1 MSTASLPSVMT
12 VDEFFDWPTPDGSHR
27 WELVDGIAVAMAPA
41 PDRHGSI
48 QAEASRL
55 IGNHLADHRPDCR
68 VVIEPGTSPD
78 NHNVR
83 IPDFTVTC
91 GPIDPA
97 ARFSAPM
104 LIVEV
109 LSSSNWKKTWD
120 NVLRYTAI
128 ESLTEDT
135 GAAPEPDHGRG
146 DAARR

>member
-41 PDRHGSI
+41 SDRHGSI

-55 IGNHLADHRPDCR
+55 VGNHLADHRPDCR
-68 VVIEPGTSPD
+68 VVIEPVTSPD

-97 ARFSAPM
+97 ARFSAPV

-109 LSSSNWKKTWD
+109 LSPSNWKKTWGQC
-120 NVLRYTAI
+120 TA
-128 ESLTEDT
+128 LHRDRKPHRDT